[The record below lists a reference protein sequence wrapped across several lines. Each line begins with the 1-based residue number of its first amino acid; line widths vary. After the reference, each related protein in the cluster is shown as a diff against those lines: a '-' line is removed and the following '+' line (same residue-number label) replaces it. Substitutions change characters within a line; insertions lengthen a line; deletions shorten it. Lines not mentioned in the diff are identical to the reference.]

1 MALFS
6 KPEVTILKGSSDA
19 AEYLRK
25 LEGLL
30 PKTSGELKEK
40 IEKEIQ
46 IARAGIFG
54 EETILYKL
62 KNSGIDMI
70 VLHDL
75 FIEAGE
81 KSAQIDYYVIT
92 PKINFI
98 LECKNLF
105 GDIEINSKGDFIRTI
120 QYGKKRYKEGIYSP
134 VTQNERHMAV
144 LKEKEKEG
152 RGRLSELFINHTFES
167 FYQSL
172 VVLSNPKSVVND
184 RYAKKEIKQQ
194 IVRADQLI
202 SVMKQM
208 IRETKQ
214 AAVSRKKMQSM
225 AERVLSWNLEER
237 KDYFAKY
244 RQLYEEFQQ
253 EEVSQEEKTVIPEA
267 ECILCP
273 KCGGNLVKRNGRY
286 GAFYGCS
293 SYPKCR
299 YTLAVKEKS

>member
-19 AEYLRK
+19 AEYLTK

-30 PKTSGELKEK
+30 PKTSGGLKEK

-54 EETILYKL
+54 EETILYEL

-208 IRETKQ
+208 IRERRNRRQFQEKRCRAWQKESYLGIWKSVRITLQSIASYMKNF
-214 AAVSRKKMQSM
+214 SRKRS
-225 AERVLSWNLEER
+225 ARR
-237 KDYFAKY
+237 KKRLFRKQNVFCVRSAG
-244 RQLYEEFQQ
+244 E
-253 EEVSQEEKTVIPEA
+253 
-267 ECILCP
+267 IL
-273 KCGGNLVKRNGRY
+273 
-286 GAFYGCS
+286 
-293 SYPKCR
+293 
-299 YTLAVKEKS
+299 